1 MLKLSTH
8 LQLMAQY
15 NQWMNDKFIAAL
27 ERQSDEILSKD
38 SGAFF
43 GSILGTLNH
52 IITADLAWLWRMK
65 TALEPAELAGL
76 GEFPIPSLNEPN
88 MFANFADYTL
98 ARQKLDRI
106 IISFIDNLDEEIL
119 AAPFNYARANG
130 EKYRK
135 ILGLVLC
142 HFFNH
147 QTHHRG
153 QATTLLSQIGIDIG
167 PTDLNILVPE
177 A

>member
-1 MLKLSTH
+1 MELRAH
-8 LQLMAQY
+8 LQLMAKY

-27 ERQSDEILSKD
+27 EGQSDEALSKD
-38 SGAFF
+38 RGAFF

-65 TALEPAELAGL
+65 TALEPVELASL
-76 GEFPIPSLNEPN
+76 GDFPMPSLQEPN
-88 MFANFADYTL
+88 MFDNFVDYTM

-106 IISFIDNLDEEIL
+106 IVNFIDNLEEEVL
-119 AAPFNYARANG
+119 AAPFNYVRPNG

-153 QATTLLSQIGIDIG
+153 QGTTLLSQIGIDIG
-167 PTDLNILVPE
+167 PTDLNVLVPE